1 MNASHGRCAFAALKL
16 HGTRVV
22 TRLRRTKS
30 RVAGGGNAPTA
41 RSRGVDGGLCA
52 VAGGTL
58 NCVGSKQAAADRC
71 DWLLATAVPDPRRA
85 STFTKSMS

>member
-1 MNASHGRCAFAALKL
+1 MNAYSRWAHERCAFAALKL
-16 HGTRVV
+16 RG
-22 TRLRRTKS
+22 TRLRRMNS

-41 RSRGVDGGLCA
+41 RSRGVDAGLCA

-58 NCVGSKQAAADRC
+58 NCVVNKQAAADRC

-85 STFTKSMS
+85 STCTKSMS